1 MPTHSQIAEAKAHIE
16 VLQAFI
22 EGKTIVNMVLSS
34 NGGGWLSKTTTP
46 EWNFGLL
53 KYLVAKPKPP
63 EFDQSICP
71 QWFAGYAM
79 DRDGRWYLYHSK
91 PEIVHG
97 NEWRAK
103 LPNNSRTCSIPA
115 EHSPQFYGDWKDS
128 WVANPNYK
136 GPTEAQP

>member
-63 EFDQSICP
+63 EFDPSICP
-71 QWFAGYAM
+71 KWFAGYAM
-79 DRDGRWYLYHSK
+79 DLSGRWYLYESK
-91 PEIVHG
+91 PETG
-97 NEWRAK
+97 DDEWSYKCRIC
-103 LPNNSRTCSIPA
+103 RIPA
-115 EHSPQFYGDWKDS
+115 EHSPQFDGDWKDS